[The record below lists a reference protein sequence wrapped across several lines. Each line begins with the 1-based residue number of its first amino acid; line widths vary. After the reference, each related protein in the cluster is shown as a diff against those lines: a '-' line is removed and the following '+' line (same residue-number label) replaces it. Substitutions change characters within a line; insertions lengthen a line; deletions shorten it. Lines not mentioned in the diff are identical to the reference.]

1 MHETVEREAEQ
12 AILKKMFESNRAE
25 FLALYGRRRVGKTY
39 LVRNF
44 FNKNNEILF
53 FDVAG
58 SKNAPMTEQILNF
71 TTRLGEVFYSGLK
84 LATENNWHGAFKI
97 LTEAIAKQPENKN
110 IVLFFDEFP
119 WMATKNARLLQN
131 LDYYWNQYW
140 SKDKRVKL
148 IICGSAASW
157 IIDNIVNNKAGLHNR
172 LTRQIHLEAFNLVQM
187 KKFLIKQGVNLNHR
201 QLLQIYMVTG
211 GIPYYLLSVER
222 GQSASQF
229 IDKLAFKRKALLFNE
244 FDNLFASLFEH
255 HEIFIDII
263 RLIAKHP
270 HGLGKDEIYKSID
283 KKLKGKRGIKIL
295 QSLEDTGFITSFK
308 PYLHKRKGIYYRVID
323 EYTLFYL
330 KWIEPVRD
338 SLQKQS
344 FEDGYWQMQEKL
356 PGWSSWSGY
365 AFEAVCY
372 KHIQQ
377 IKRKLK
383 LSPADIPNAWQYAPR
398 KFSKDKGAQIDL
410 LFDRQDDA
418 ITLCEIK
425 YTDEPF
431 VINKSY
437 VENLQNKINVFK
449 EQSRTKKQIF
459 MVMIAAN
466 GIKNN
471 FYSDEIL
478 SDIVTLDDL
487 FLQSN

>member
-12 AILKKMFESNRAE
+12 TILKKILESNRAE
-25 FLALYGRRRVGKTY
+25 FLALYGRRRVGKTH
-39 LVRNF
+39 LIRNY
-44 FNKNNEILF
+44 FNNNNEILF

-58 SKNAPMTEQILNF
+58 SKNAPMIEQILNF
-71 TTRLGEVFYSGLK
+71 MTRLGEVFYSGLK
-84 LATENNWHGAFKI
+84 LAAEKKWHGAFKI
-97 LTEAIAKQPENKN
+97 LTEVISKQPENKN

-119 WMATKNARLLQN
+119 WMATKNSHLLQN

-140 SKDKRVKL
+140 SKDKRIKL

-157 IIDNIVNNKAGLHNR
+157 IIDNIVNNKGGLHNR
-172 LTRQIHLEAFNLVQM
+172 LTQQIHLEPFNLVQM

-211 GIPYYLLSVER
+211 GIPYYLLNVER

-270 HGLGKDEIYKSID
+270 HGLGKDEIYESID

-295 QSLEDTGFITSFK
+295 QALEDTGFIISFK

-344 FEDGYWQMQEKL
+344 FEDGYWQIQEKL
-356 PGWSSWSGY
+356 PGWNSWSGY

-372 KHIQQ
+372 KHIQ
-377 IKRKLK
+377 
-383 LSPADIPNAWQYAPR
+383 P
-398 KFSKDKGAQIDL
+398 
-410 LFDRQDDA
+410 
-418 ITLCEIK
+418 E
-425 YTDEPF
+425 
-431 VINKSY
+431 
-437 VENLQNKINVFK
+437 FK
-449 EQSRTKKQIF
+449 
-459 MVMIAAN
+459 
-466 GIKNN
+466 
-471 FYSDEIL
+471 
-478 SDIVTLDDL
+478 
-487 FLQSN
+487 

>member
-1 MHETVEREAEQ
+1 M
-12 AILKKMFESNRAE
+12 
-25 FLALYGRRRVGKTY
+25 
-39 LVRNF
+39 
-44 FNKNNEILF
+44 
-53 FDVAG
+53 
-58 SKNAPMTEQILNF
+58 
-71 TTRLGEVFYSGLK
+71 
-84 LATENNWHGAFKI
+84 
-97 LTEAIAKQPENKN
+97 
-110 IVLFFDEFP
+110 
-119 WMATKNARLLQN
+119 
-131 LDYYWNQYW
+131 
-140 SKDKRVKL
+140 
-148 IICGSAASW
+148 
-157 IIDNIVNNKAGLHNR
+157 
-172 LTRQIHLEAFNLVQM
+172 
-187 KKFLIKQGVNLNHR
+187 
-201 QLLQIYMVTG
+201 
-211 GIPYYLLSVER
+211 
-222 GQSASQF
+222 
-229 IDKLAFKRKALLFNE
+229 
-244 FDNLFASLFEH
+244 
-255 HEIFIDII
+255 
-263 RLIAKHP
+263 
-270 HGLGKDEIYKSID
+270 HGLGKDEIYESID

-295 QSLEDTGFITSFK
+295 QALEDTGFIISFK

-344 FEDGYWQMQEKL
+344 FEDGYWQIQEKL
-356 PGWSSWSGY
+356 PGWNSWSGY

-383 LSPADIPNAWQYAPR
+383 LSPADIPNAWQYVPR
-398 KFSKDKGAQIDL
+398 KFSKYKGAQIDL

-431 VINKSY
+431 VITKSY
-437 VENLQNKINVFK
+437 VENLQNKIAVFK

-478 SDIVTLDDL
+478 SDLITLHDL
-487 FLQSN
+487 FLQIN

>member
-1 MHETVEREAEQ
+1 MRAIASREVEQ
-12 AILKKMFESNRAE
+12 AILKKMLESDSAE
-25 FLALYGRRRVGKTY
+25 FVALYGRRRVGKTH

-44 FNKNNEILF
+44 FNENDEILF

-58 SKNAPMTEQILNF
+58 SKDAPMSEQILNF
-71 TTRLGEVFYSGLK
+71 TIRIGEVFYAGLK
-84 LATENNWHGAFKI
+84 LAIEKNWHGAFKT
-97 LTEAIAKQPENKN
+97 LTEVISKQQENKK
-110 IVLFFDEFP
+110 IILFFDEFP
-119 WMATKNARLLQN
+119 WMATKNSRLLQN
-131 LDYYWNQYW
+131 LDYFWNQYW
-140 SKDKRVKL
+140 SKDKRIKL

-157 IIDNIVNNKAGLHNR
+157 IIDKIVNNKAGLHNR
-172 LTRQIHLEAFNLVQM
+172 LTRQIHLEPFNLIQM
-187 KKFLIKQGVNLNHR
+187 KHFLISRDIKLSHR

-211 GIPYYLLSVER
+211 GVPYYLQNVER

-229 IDKLAFKRKALLFNE
+229 IDQLAFKRKGLLLNE

-255 HEIFIDII
+255 HEICIDII

-270 HGLGKDEIYKSID
+270 YGVGKDEIYQKIS

-295 QSLEDTGFITSFK
+295 QSLEDTGFLASFK

-344 FEDGYWQMQEKL
+344 FEDGYWQAQEKL
-356 PGWSSWSGY
+356 PSWQSWSGY

-372 KHIQQ
+372 KNIQQ

-383 LSPADIPNAWQYAPR
+383 LSPADIPNTWRYVPR
-398 KFSKDKGAQIDL
+398 KYSKDKGAQVDL
-410 LFDRQDDA
+410 LFDRHDDSL
-418 ITLCEIK
+418 TLCEIK

-431 VINKSY
+431 VIDKSY
-437 VENLQNKINVFK
+437 AENLKRKMAIFT
-449 EQSRTKKQIF
+449 EQSRTKKQLF
-459 MVMIAAN
+459 MVMIVAN
-466 GIKNN
+466 GLKNN
-471 FYSDEIL
+471 IYSDEIV

-487 FLQSN
+487 FS